1 MIYRDRTSI
10 NIPASCDGQGSKADI
25 ELQKA
30 TDFYNNYNE
39 GAKAYDFKVYKNKDI
54 SEALHSLF
62 KKKCAYCESFYLGV
76 HPTDIEHFRP
86 KARIQKEGEKG
97 AISPG
102 YWWLAADWNN
112 LLPSCIDCNRKRGH
126 ALGGN
131 LVNLGKS
138 DHFPIYP
145 TSNGA
150 RTKGSE
156 IHEIPLLINP
166 CEENP
171 LDHLTFI
178 PVGERPIAKPV
189 SQAGVSRL
197 KAKASIKYFGLNRP
211 ELVES
216 RAKIYKLLQRCFIR
230 IERCKK
236 REENENIDLTH
247 EIDFEFVT
255 INEDFLDDSQPYS
268 VACKE
273 MFKLW
278 LDNVQ
283 AKVVQTATS

>member
-10 NIPASCDGQGSKADI
+10 AVPGSCDGQNSAASE

-30 TDFYNNYNE
+30 TAFYNNYVPGE
-39 GAKAYDFKVYKNKDI
+39 KAYSFKVYKNADI
-54 SEALHSLF
+54 SRALHSLF
-62 KKKCAYCESFYLGV
+62 KKKCAYCESYYLDV

-86 KARIQKEGEKG
+86 KARIQKEGEQG
-97 AISPG
+97 TISPG
-102 YWWLAADWNN
+102 YWWLAADWSN

-126 ALGGN
+126 LIRN
-131 LVNLGKS
+131 NQINLGKS

-145 TSNGA
+145 TSNTL
-150 RTKGSE
+150 RVQGSE
-156 IHEIPLLINP
+156 VNEIPLLINP

-171 LDHLTFI
+171 SDYLTFY
-178 PVGERPIAKPV
+178 PVCERPIAKPV
-189 SQAGVSRL
+189 NQSGVSRL

-216 RAKIYKLLQRCFIR
+216 RAKTYKGLQRCFFR
-230 IERCKK
+230 IERYFK
-236 REENENIDLTH
+236 RQEEEG
-247 EIDFEFVT
+247 IDFT
-255 INEDFLDDSQPYS
+255 NEIEEELLIIKEDYLDDSQPYS

-278 LDNVQ
+278 LH
-283 AKVVQTATS
+283 TSQMRGV